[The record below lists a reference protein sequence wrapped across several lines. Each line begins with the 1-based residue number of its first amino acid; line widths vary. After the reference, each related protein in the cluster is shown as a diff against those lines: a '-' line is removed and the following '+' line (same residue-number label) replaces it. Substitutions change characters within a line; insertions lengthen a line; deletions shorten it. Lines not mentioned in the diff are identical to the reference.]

1 MVGGKMED
9 KHMIDNIIKAKEL
22 LEDARCLSILHEC
35 DRGMV
40 SPAEAHMYFA
50 IKGAVKLMEQEVE
63 V

>member
-1 MVGGKMED
+1 
-9 KHMIDNIIKAKEL
+9 MIDNIIKAKEL
-22 LEDARCLSILHEC
+22 LENARSLSILHEC

-50 IKGAVKLMEQEVE
+50 IKEAVKLMEMEVK

>member
-1 MVGGKMED
+1 MED

-40 SPAEAHMYFA
+40 SPAEAHMYYA
-50 IKGAVKLMEQEVE
+50 IRDVLKLLEQEVR